1 MEIYVL
7 GIGIPEVKDRVVE
20 PNHKVSDL
28 LQDVLKL
35 GFPADA
41 LIEALVFIDDRD
53 EPVSHSSTLSDAGVR
68 EGCRIH
74 VHTCRLIEVSCNYN
88 GQTKKERFSPTAR
101 VRRVKDAFGHQFK
114 IDPHDIGSFTLLVC
128 GSHSDPDEN
137 TQIGA
142 LTTYPKCELCFD
154 LVKRENVQG

>member
-20 PNHKVSDL
+20 PDQKVSDL
-28 LQDVLKL
+28 LQDVAKL

-53 EPVSHSSTLSDAGVR
+53 EPVSHSSTLGDAGVR
-68 EGCRIH
+68 EGCRVHI
-74 VHTCRLIEVSCNYN
+74 HTCRHIEVSCNYS
-88 GQTKKERFSPTAR
+88 GQTKKEKFSPTAR
-101 VRRVKDAFGHQFK
+101 VRRVKDAFARHFE
-114 IDPHDIGSFTLLVC
+114 IDPHDIGSFTLLIC
-128 GSHSDPDEN
+128 GSHSEPDEN
-137 TQIGA
+137 TQIGT